1 MGRRSHAGSQPTA
14 DSGSDPRP
22 PAGADPHGEQ
32 ARAGQGPTC
41 ATAWTDPGHTTLRER
56 RRTRTVHSRDA
67 SRMGASADGR
77 WASGCPGPGGG
88 WWNVLESG
96 EVVVR
101 QSDTTSS
108 VLCTFCLGDTVTFL
122 MSFFTW
128 PRSHTATRCPPTRNK
143 DRSAARTQPRSEAPP
158 GTEVLGTRFMKLPR
172 SNDAQSPVVPEAE
185 AGSPPEPGLGKSSD
199 RGEREVAVRTY
210 PPHSTPVCTSGTA
223 GTQPGA
229 QGKGT
234 GTPERCTRHTRS
246 AGSCDSGPIPAA
258 ARGVGATPHL
268 STLTRWGSRPRG
280 AHCPMAQLSTA
291 RAKTCPPVSPGP
303 SAADP
308 LPARRP
314 LPGAA
319 GRELWSPQ
327 ASIFKSAV
335 VLATG
340 CS

>member
-1 MGRRSHAGSQPTA
+1 
-14 DSGSDPRP
+14 
-22 PAGADPHGEQ
+22 
-32 ARAGQGPTC
+32 
-41 ATAWTDPGHTTLRER
+41 
-56 RRTRTVHSRDA
+56 
-67 SRMGASADGR
+67 
-77 WASGCPGPGGG
+77 
-88 WWNVLESG
+88 
-96 EVVVR
+96 
-101 QSDTTSS
+101 
-108 VLCTFCLGDTVTFL
+108 
-122 MSFFTW
+122 
-128 PRSHTATRCPPTRNK
+128 
-143 DRSAARTQPRSEAPP
+143 
-158 GTEVLGTRFMKLPR
+158 MKLPR

-210 PPHSTPVCTSGTA
+210 PPHPTPVCTSGTA
-223 GTQPGA
+223 GTRPGA

-268 STLTRWGSRPRG
+268 STLTQRGSRPRG
-280 AHCPMAQLSTA
+280 AHCPHGAAEHGESQDL
-291 RAKTCPPVSPGP
+291 PPSFPRSLRG
-303 SAADP
+303 SP

>member
-67 SRMGASADGR
+67 SRTGASADGR

-88 WWNVLESG
+88 WWNVLESEG
-96 EVVVR
+96 VVVR

-143 DRSAARTQPRSEAPP
+143 DRSAARTQPHSEAPP
-158 GTEVLGTRFMKLPR
+158 GTEVLGTRFMKLPG

-199 RGEREVAVRTY
+199 RGEREVAARSPGAVRTY
-210 PPHSTPVCTSGTA
+210 PPHPTPVCTSGTA

-280 AHCPMAQLSTA
+280 AHCPH
-291 RAKTCPPVSPGP
+291 
-303 SAADP
+303 
-308 LPARRP
+308 
-314 LPGAA
+314 GAA
-319 GRELWSPQ
+319 EHGESQDLPPSFPRSLRSRPPPRTAAPPRSGWAGALVS
-327 ASIFKSAV
+327 SSFH
-335 VLATG
+335 L
-340 CS
+340 